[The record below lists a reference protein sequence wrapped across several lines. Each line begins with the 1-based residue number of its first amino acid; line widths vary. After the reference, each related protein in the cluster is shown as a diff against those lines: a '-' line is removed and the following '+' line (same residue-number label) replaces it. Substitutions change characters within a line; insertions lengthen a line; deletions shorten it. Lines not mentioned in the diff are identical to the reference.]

1 MLWLSFAP
9 DIVTSCGAART
20 QANRLFRFVGSVK
33 PLSSERKGTAML
45 EALVQADRHVPL
57 DQTSILAAKARP
69 ISNKKSLFDAVPL
82 LVPLRGSDREFQ
94 RCRLNRGDKSAANK
108 P

>member
-1 MLWLSFAP
+1 LLRSVGL
-9 DIVTSCGAART
+9 VT
-20 QANRLFRFVGSVK
+20 

-57 DQTSILAAKARP
+57 DQTSIVAAKARL
-69 ISNKKSLFDAVPL
+69 ISDKKSLFDAVPL
-82 LVPLRGSDREFQ
+82 LVPLRGSGREFQ
-94 RCRLNRGDKSAANK
+94 RSRLNRGEKSAANK